1 MISNTYLQH
10 KFLFQNFLFFTVP
23 PLIKIRNQMVGTVN
37 GSFALLEC
45 FVEAHPPAVNFWMHG
60 DNRILEPS
68 WKYKIDQKD
77 DHYRTHMVLNI
88 TYIEPLDYGLYK
100 CISKNEKGKT
110 LGVFTV
116 FGNLFFNKH
125 FFYFMFISFQYQ

>member
-1 MISNTYLQH
+1 
-10 KFLFQNFLFFTVP
+10 
-23 PLIKIRNQMVGTVN
+23 MVGTVN

-68 WKYKIDQKD
+68 WKYKIEQKD

-116 FGNLFFNKH
+116 FGMLFFSQQSYNY
-125 FFYFMFISFQYQ
+125 FFLFIVFIFSKCMAKTNIIKNIIKKCIN

>member
-1 MISNTYLQH
+1 MFS
-10 KFLFQNFLFFTVP
+10 VP

-68 WKYKIDQKD
+68 WKYKIEQKD

-116 FGNLFFNKH
+116 FGMLFFSQQSYNY
-125 FFYFMFISFQYQ
+125 FFLFIVFIFSKCMAKTNIIKNIIKK